1 MDIYFLN
8 RWVKDLINQK
18 HIPASQKRELLEVLN
33 SDFPKRL
40 RSDSLKNLAHI
51 LPELKEIDLLQF
63 EELKDEIGL
72 TYGLFVSR
80 GDFSE
85 GICTLIK
92 VELDNDIRRTQ
103 PQLFGSAKT
112 YEKHYQRYFDYLKK
126 FIQEHLEN
134 AYFFSGI
141 FDRLNFKILNP
152 LKLLENDLNLKGISL
167 DLPLLIAIFSVLI
180 NKPIPA
186 HIASTGKINDELKI
200 NHVDGLPQKVDALI
214 NEYPEVKELVVPK
227 DCENEVRDLS
237 GLKFHFVSKL
247 EEAIE
252 IFFPNFKELINRENF
267 LGKISIDFD
276 VVETDKDLNAV
287 KLSFNY
293 DYNSVYTLQPEIL
306 NYFNLSKK
314 IEDYRKEGIT
324 CFLLYNFRPLWLPA
338 GLMDA
343 FVNKVSLVALY
354 DTNLSAYVVVYSRN
368 EIKKGEIIRIK
379 N

>member
-92 VELDNDIRRTQ
+92 VELDNDIRSK
-103 PQLFGSAKT
+103 PKLFGSARS
-112 YEKHYQRYFDYLKK
+112 YENQLQRYFDYLKK
-126 FIQEHLEN
+126 FIQERLEN
-134 AYFFSGI
+134 AYFFVGV
-141 FDRLNFKILNP
+141 FGRLNFKILNP
-152 LKLLENDLNLKGISL
+152 LKLLENDLNLDGISL

-227 DCENEVRDLS
+227 DCQKEVKNLS
-237 GLKFHFVSKL
+237 GLKIHLVSKL

-252 IFFPNFKELINRENF
+252 IFFPNFKEIINRENF
-267 LGKISIDFD
+267 WGKISIDFD

-324 CFLLYNFRPLWLPA
+324 WFLLYNFRPLWLPA